1 MPESSSTSPRS
12 GPLGLNIAATKRMN
26 SRSPPLSTPIDQA
39 FQFAEGSPRPQ
50 PSSPR
55 NGGLSSDYLPR
66 SRRNSAA
73 IVSISLSSRSRSNT
87 PQGGSA
93 PISGHNSGNDTS
105 NKTSAAVTP
114 RGNEQPLHMSDSW
127 APGVDELDDWQ
138 PAGGMLLDHGD
149 DEASAVDDYMDDYD
163 DKVEQAWSGFSDS
176 SPVVEDVLTPGM
188 VIGEGLKFQ
197 GEIIVPAVSRMAMA
211 DGSDVGLPLRRGG
224 SEATKVLRQDGRYEK
239 KRYEVVRRLGT
250 GSYAVVYLV
259 KERGG
264 KKEYGE
270 CPKSC
275 LNSSC

>member
-1 MPESSSTSPRS
+1 
-12 GPLGLNIAATKRMN
+12 
-26 SRSPPLSTPIDQA
+26 
-39 FQFAEGSPRPQ
+39 
-50 PSSPR
+50 
-55 NGGLSSDYLPR
+55 
-66 SRRNSAA
+66 
-73 IVSISLSSRSRSNT
+73 
-87 PQGGSA
+87 
-93 PISGHNSGNDTS
+93 
-105 NKTSAAVTP
+105 
-114 RGNEQPLHMSDSW
+114 MSESW

-138 PAGGMLLDHGD
+138 PAGGMLLDHGE
-149 DEASAVDDYMDDYD
+149 DEVSAVDDYMDDYD
-163 DKVEQAWSGFSDS
+163 DKVEQVWSGFSDS

-270 CPKSC
+270 CLKVMSR
-275 LNSSC
+275 LSMLTAMQR